1 MPVRILKKSNPPL
14 VVMAD
19 GSIVDLTLQ
28 WKLPP
33 WHTLESLARES
44 AMASFIAAYN
54 SCFIEENAECRL
66 TEADFMIRK
75 E

>member
-19 GSIVDLTLQ
+19 GSIVDLTLH
-28 WKLPP
+28 WEMPP
-33 WHTLESLARES
+33 WHTLESFAREC
-44 AMASFIAAYN
+44 AMQSLIAAYN
-54 SCFIEENAECRL
+54 SCFIEENAQCRL
-66 TEADFMIRK
+66 TEADFTMRK